1 MSIRRLL
8 ASLWIVAIFVPF
20 TASAQNDNDDVYKQ
34 LNLFGD
40 VFERVRG
47 VYVEEKTDKELIEA
61 AINGMLSSL
70 DPHSSFIPADNY
82 DDMQVETRGTFGGLG
97 IEVTMENG
105 LVKVV
110 APIDD
115 TPAFRAGVQ
124 SGDLITHLDGEPVQG
139 LTLSEAVDKMRGEV
153 GKPIVI
159 TVLRG
164 ESDVSDIEI
173 IRDIIKIQS
182 VRHRTEGN
190 VGYLRITT
198 FNGTA
203 YEGLAKAI
211 DKINEE
217 LGDDLQGYILDL
229 RNNPGGLLNQ
239 AIAISNAF
247 LEKGEIVS
255 TRSRNDDDIQ
265 RYNAKGGDLINGK
278 PLIVLINGGSASAS
292 EIVAGALKD
301 HSRAILLGTRTFGKG
316 SVQSIIELPGHGAM
330 RLTTARYYTP
340 AGISIQG
347 KGIEPD
353 MEVKLAKV
361 EEIDEGGRRREADL
375 RGSLDAGKNDP
386 GAEEGTEGKTD
397 EKAEET
403 PAETEDPAAEKDGE
417 EAKEEKPIDYQLVRA
432 LDIIRGIAFYQ
443 QASK

>member
-1 MSIRRLL
+1 MTIRRMLVL
-8 ASLWIVAIFVPF
+8 VWIIALFGPM
-20 TASAQNDNDDVYKQ
+20 TASAQTEKNDVYKQ

-40 VFERVRG
+40 VFERVRAI
-47 VYVEEKTDKELIEA
+47 YVEEKTDKELIES

-70 DPHSSFIPADNY
+70 DPHSSFIPAKEY
-82 DDMQVETRGTFGGLG
+82 TDMQVETRGTFGGLG

-115 TPAFRAGVQ
+115 TPAFRAGVEA
-124 SGDLITHLDGEPVQG
+124 GDLISHLDGEPVQG

-153 GKPIVI
+153 GKPITI
-159 TVLRG
+159 TVIRA
-164 ESDVSDIEI
+164 ESETFDIEI

-182 VRHRTEGN
+182 VHSRVEDKI
-190 VGYLRITT
+190 GYVRITS

-211 DKINEE
+211 DQIEGE
-217 LGDDLQGYILDL
+217 LGDDVQGFVLDL

-265 RYNAKGGDLINGK
+265 RYNAKGGDLIDGK
-278 PLIVLINGGSASAS
+278 PLIILINGGSASAS

-301 HSRAILLGTRTFGKG
+301 HGRAILLGTTTFGKG

-347 KGIEPD
+347 KGIAPD
-353 MEVKLAKV
+353 IVVNPAKL
-361 EEIDEGGRRREADL
+361 EEINVAGRRKEADL
-375 RGSLDAGKNDP
+375 RGSLDAGKSDP
-386 GAEEGTEGKTD
+386 GAEEKPEDATTD
-397 EKAEET
+397 TDKGDAPEADAPKEE
-403 PAETEDPAAEKDGE
+403 PKE
-417 EAKEEKPIDYQLVRA
+417 EEKPIDYQLVRA

>member
-1 MSIRRLL
+1 MSFRRILVL
-8 ASLWIVAIFVPF
+8 FWIVALFGPI
-20 TASAQNDNDDVYKQ
+20 TASAQTEQNDVYKQ

-40 VFERVRG
+40 VFERVRAI
-47 VYVEEKTDKELIEA
+47 YVEEKSDKELIEA

-70 DPHSSFIPADNY
+70 DPHSSFVPAKEY

-97 IEVTMENG
+97 IEVTMESG

-115 TPAFRAGVQ
+115 TPAFRAGVE
-124 SGDLITHLDGEPVQG
+124 SGDLISHLDGEPVQG

-159 TVLRG
+159 TVIRA
-164 ESDVSDIEI
+164 ETQPFDIEI

-182 VRHRTEGN
+182 VRNRVEGKI
-190 VGYLRITT
+190 GYVRITS

-211 DKINEE
+211 DQIEGE
-217 LGDDLQGYILDL
+217 LGDDVQGFILDL

-265 RYNAKGGDLINGK
+265 RYNAKGGDLIDGK

-301 HSRAILLGTRTFGKG
+301 HGRAILLGTTTFGKG

-353 MEVKLAKV
+353 IEVKPAKV
-361 EEIDEGGRRREADL
+361 EEIDVAGRRKESDL
-375 RGSLDAGKNDP
+375 RGSLDAGKSDP
-386 GAEEGTEGKTD
+386 GAEKKEEEAAPEDGKD
-397 EKAEET
+397 EQ
-403 PAETEDPAAEKDGE
+403 PAADKDKADAVVEE
-417 EAKEEKPIDYQLVRA
+417 EAKPIDYQLVRA

>member
-1 MSIRRLL
+1 MTIRRMLVL
-8 ASLWIVAIFVPF
+8 VWIIALFGPM
-20 TASAQNDNDDVYKQ
+20 TASAQTEKNDVYKQ

-40 VFERVRG
+40 VFERVRAI
-47 VYVEEKTDKELIEA
+47 YVEEKTDKELIES

-70 DPHSSFIPADNY
+70 DPHSSFIPAKEY
-82 DDMQVETRGTFGGLG
+82 TDMQVETRGTFGGLG

-115 TPAFRAGVQ
+115 TPAFRAGVEA
-124 SGDLITHLDGEPVQG
+124 GDLISHLDGEPVQG

-153 GKPIVI
+153 GKPITI
-159 TVLRG
+159 TVIRA
-164 ESDVSDIEI
+164 ESETFDIEI

-182 VRHRTEGN
+182 VHSRVEDKI
-190 VGYLRITT
+190 GYVRITS

-211 DKINEE
+211 DQIEGE
-217 LGDDLQGYILDL
+217 LGDDVQGFVLDL

-265 RYNAKGGDLINGK
+265 RYNAKGGDLIDGK
-278 PLIVLINGGSASAS
+278 PLIILINGGSASAS

-301 HSRAILLGTRTFGKG
+301 HGRAILLGTTTFGKG

-347 KGIEPD
+347 KGIAPD
-353 MEVKLAKV
+353 IVVNPAKV
-361 EEIDEGGRRREADL
+361 EEINVAGRRKEADL
-375 RGSLDAGKNDP
+375 RGSLDAGKSDP
-386 GAEEGTEGKTD
+386 GAEEKPEDATTD
-397 EKAEET
+397 TDKGDAPEADAPKEE
-403 PAETEDPAAEKDGE
+403 PKE
-417 EAKEEKPIDYQLVRA
+417 EEKPIDYQLVRA

>member
-8 ASLWIVAIFVPF
+8 ALIWIVALFGPM
-20 TASAQNDNDDVYKQ
+20 TASAENEQNDVYKQ

-40 VFERVRG
+40 VFERVRAI
-47 VYVEEKTDKELIEA
+47 YVEEKTDKELIEA

-70 DPHSSFIPADNY
+70 DPHSSFVPAKEY

-97 IEVTMENG
+97 IEVTMETG

-124 SGDLITHLDGEPVQG
+124 AGDLISHLDGDPVQG

-153 GKPIVI
+153 GKAIVI
-159 TVLRG
+159 TVIRG
-164 ESDVSDIEI
+164 DKPPFDIEI

-182 VRHRTEGN
+182 VRSRVEDKI
-190 VGYLRITT
+190 GYLRITS

-211 DKINEE
+211 DKIEDE
-217 LGDDLQGYILDL
+217 LGDDVQGFVLDL

-255 TRSRNDDDIQ
+255 TRSRNNDDIQ
-265 RYNAKGGDLINGK
+265 RYNAKGGDLIDGK
-278 PLIVLINGGSASAS
+278 PLVVLINGGSASAS
-292 EIVAGALKD
+292 EILAGALQD
-301 HSRAILLGTRTFGKG
+301 HGRAILLGTTTFEKG

-347 KGIEPD
+347 KGIDPD
-353 MEVKLAKV
+353 IEVKPAKV
-361 EEIDEGGRRREADL
+361 EEIEVATRRKEADL
-375 RGSLDAGKNDP
+375 RGSLDAGKDDP
-386 GAEEGTEGKTD
+386 DVD
-397 EKAEET
+397 ESQPDNSET
-403 PAETEDPAAEKDGE
+403 QENKPADGE
-417 EAKEEKPIDYQLVRA
+417 TAKEEEPTPIDYQLVRA
-432 LDIIRGIAFYQ
+432 LYIIRGIAFYK
-443 QASK
+443 QASN

>member
-1 MSIRRLL
+1 MFIRRLL
-8 ASLWIVAIFVPF
+8 ALIWIVALFGPM
-20 TASAQNDNDDVYKQ
+20 TASAENEQNDVYKQ

-40 VFERVRG
+40 VFERVRAI
-47 VYVEEKTDKELIEA
+47 YVEEKTDKELIEA

-70 DPHSSFIPADNY
+70 DPHSSFVPAKEY

-97 IEVTMENG
+97 IEVTMETG

-124 SGDLITHLDGEPVQG
+124 AGDLISHLDGDPVQG

-153 GKPIVI
+153 GKAIVI
-159 TVLRG
+159 TVIRG
-164 ESDVSDIEI
+164 DKPPFDIEI

-182 VRHRTEGN
+182 VRSRVEDKI
-190 VGYLRITT
+190 GYLRITS

-211 DKINEE
+211 DKIEDE
-217 LGDDLQGYILDL
+217 LGDDVQGFVLDL

-255 TRSRNDDDIQ
+255 TRSRNNDDIQ
-265 RYNAKGGDLINGK
+265 RYNAKGGDLIDGK
-278 PLIVLINGGSASAS
+278 PLVVLINGGSASAS
-292 EIVAGALKD
+292 EIVAGALQD
-301 HSRAILLGTRTFGKG
+301 HGRAILLGTTTFGKG

-347 KGIEPD
+347 KGIDPD
-353 MEVKLAKV
+353 IEVKPAKV
-361 EEIDEGGRRREADL
+361 EEIEVATRRKEADL
-375 RGSLDAGKNDP
+375 RGSLDAGKDDP
-386 GAEEGTEGKTD
+386 DVD
-397 EKAEET
+397 ESQPDSSET
-403 PAETEDPAAEKDGE
+403 QENNPADGE
-417 EAKEEKPIDYQLVRA
+417 TTKEEEPTPIDYQLVRA
-432 LDIIRGIAFYQ
+432 LDIIRGIAFYK
-443 QASK
+443 QASN